1 MKKDNL
7 AEESQIGQKIKKIRE
22 LRSYTQEYM
31 AEQLG
36 MSQTGYGN
44 IERDETEISLKR
56 IRQICAI
63 LGIKLQE
70 LFGFD
75 EKAALLVGTAINNST
90 GQSGV
95 VFNNNENF
103 ERERKLYEDQITLLK
118 DQVTMLKEEIVF
130 LKKLIKE

>member
-7 AEESQIGQKIKKIRE
+7 AEEPQIGQKIKKIRE

-44 IERDETEISLKR
+44 IERGETDINLNRMKQISE
-56 IRQICAI
+56 I
-63 LGIKLQE
+63 LGIKIQE

-75 EKAALLVGTAINNST
+75 EKAALLVGTMTHNNT
-90 GQSGV
+90 ANGV
-95 VFNNNENF
+95 VYNNENF
-103 ERERKLYEDQITLLK
+103 ERERKLYEEQVALLK
-118 DQVTMLKEEIVF
+118 DQVNMLKEEIIF

>member
-7 AEESQIGQKIKKIRE
+7 AEELQIGQKIKKIRE

-44 IERDETEISLKR
+44 IERDETDISLKR
-56 IRQICAI
+56 MKQISEI

-103 ERERKLYEDQITLLK
+103 ERERKLYEEQVLLLK
-118 DQVTMLKEEIVF
+118 DQVNMLKEEIIF